1 MGLLGSYSALG
12 SVALGPPDKMG
23 SAVDILA
30 KAGQR
35 GRVPGLEAR
44 AGEIEPLRCW
54 GRKRNSSA
62 VGNSFTRTQRR
73 LRGSQPWNTPTT
85 TTHTHAVLNCDKRV
99 LGLRH
104 PPSPPGSRKSA
115 NGRPGGPSPG
125 GVSVGG
131 EVVQGGV

>member
-1 MGLLGSYSALG
+1 MGLLGSYSARG

-54 GRKRNSSA
+54 GRKRSASA
-62 VGNSFTRTQRR
+62 VGSSFTRTQRR
-73 LRGSQPWNTPTT
+73 LRGSQPWNTPPH
-85 TTHTHAVLNCDKRV
+85 THTPFLIVTSECWDLGTVLPLLVPESRQTGDLV
-99 LGLRH
+99 L
-104 PPSPPGSRKSA
+104 PA
-115 NGRPGGPSPG
+115 
-125 GVSVGG
+125 
-131 EVVQGGV
+131 QAA